1 MKPDDSYRFDQPN
14 KVDFDNATTTWESR
28 LLFAARLMFKP
39 TSEAELRADCAS
51 AKRDD
56 FVALNVRRGFS
67 GEDQQA
73 VDDAYAVYA

>member
-1 MKPDDSYRFDQPN
+1 MRADDSCKFNEEKR
-14 KVDFDNATTTWESR
+14 VDFDNATTSWESR

-56 FVALNVRRGFS
+56 FVVLNATLGLSRDKAM
-67 GEDQQA
+67 E
-73 VDDAYAVYA
+73 DAYA

>member
-1 MKPDDSYRFDQPN
+1 MRADDNCKFNQE
-14 KVDFDNATTTWESR
+14 KQVDFENATTSWESR

-56 FVALNVRRGFS
+56 FVALNAARGFS
-67 GEDQQA
+67 TRDKAME
-73 VDDAYAVYA
+73 DAYA